1 MTINVIIVFIA
12 EKKKLRENLLYI
24 YIYIYIKIQPK
35 DTQRCK
41 NCNDYRRKEKEILK
55 RRDLKDEWY
64 WNGNLMRRKTDHVSV
79 STKCTYKG
87 AGFD

>member
-1 MTINVIIVFIA
+1 M
-12 EKKKLRENLLYI
+12 
-24 YIYIYIKIQPK
+24 QPK

-79 STKCTYKG
+79 
-87 AGFD
+87 